1 MRALLSILLAASLGR
16 AAAAGFS
23 TVEINGNSFS
33 NISRVYTGA
42 GGKVIVA
49 FEGGAT
55 TASADKI
62 PADFLKSWGIDKAGA
77 KATESATAANAL
89 ERAIQAGSFREVDGV
104 VYDTRRAAGWVR
116 FNNCKVLQILDGA
129 AIVDATPGANSFLAI
144 YVKHLS
150 SAVGDTD
157 FISFAGLPVGSHSYV
172 NKKGDDR
179 TIRAYDLGRACSRSE
194 IPETVLNG
202 QKTSDMA
209 LIAGAP
215 QTDVVAT
222 LPESGDLVASGS
234 GFFITEDG
242 YLITNHHVV
251 KGAKRVKVKQGE
263 KVYPATVIR
272 EDKAADLAL
281 LKVAGE
287 FKALPISTNAVRL
300 GDGVFTI
307 GFPDIGLQGTQ
318 PKYTDGKIS
327 SLAGLRDD
335 PDKFQ
340 ISVPVQPGNSGGP
353 LVDMAGNVL
362 GVIVSRLNDFAALR
376 STGSLPQNVNYAVR
390 GDLLR
395 KFIAQTPGIA
405 TVATSATASGS
416 AVATVQDSVA
426 IILVY

>member
-1 MRALLSILLAASLGR
+1 M
-16 AAAAGFS
+16 
-23 TVEINGNSFS
+23 
-33 NISRVYTGA
+33 
-42 GGKVIVA
+42 
-49 FEGGAT
+49 
-55 TASADKI
+55 
-62 PADFLKSWGIDKAGA
+62 
-77 KATESATAANAL
+77 
-89 ERAIQAGSFREVDGV
+89 
-104 VYDTRRAAGWVR
+104 
-116 FNNCKVLQILDGA
+116 
-129 AIVDATPGANSFLAI
+129 
-144 YVKHLS
+144 
-150 SAVGDTD
+150 
-157 FISFAGLPVGSHSYV
+157 
-172 NKKGDDR
+172 
-179 TIRAYDLGRACSRSE
+179 
-194 IPETVLNG
+194 NG

-209 LIAGAP
+209 LISGAP

-251 KGAKRVKVKQGE
+251 NGAKRVKVKQGE

-272 EDKAADLAL
+272 EDKVADLAL
-281 LKVAGE
+281 LKVAGK
-287 FKALPISTNAVRL
+287 FKTLPISTNAVRL

-318 PKYTDGKIS
+318 PKYTDGRIS

-362 GVIVSRLNDFAALR
+362 GVIVARLNDFAALR

-395 KFIAQTPGIA
+395 KFIGQTPGVT
-405 TVATSATASGS
+405 TVAASAPASGS
-416 AVATVQDSVA
+416 AVATVQDAVA